1 VPFPGLAARLRHFPC
16 LSSMRLIERYLF
28 RQLLGPTLLATL
40 ALVALALLARSLSEF
55 DVLIEQRQSATVFL
69 KIIALALP
77 QLLGIILPIAL
88 FVATLVALNRLHTE
102 QEIVVCFAG
111 GMSRWRVISPAIRLA
126 VVATLISLAMSLWLA
141 PWSARAI
148 RETFFDMKSDLA
160 STLVRP
166 GEFTEPG
173 PGLTVYAQTI
183 DRDQIIHNVFIH
195 QEKPNGGA
203 VTYTAREGVIAERK
217 GLPVLI
223 LRKGS
228 NQEFSSEGVLQYLSW
243 DEYTFDLSSLFQ
255 NDELLHYK
263 IGDRYPHELFFP
275 DLTQTW
281 EQQNREKMLS
291 EGHWRL
297 ASPLYKLAMMA
308 MAIAA
313 VIGGSFSRMGYGKRI
328 ASVGAAAAV
337 VQILGFGVKAA
348 CDNDVWLNVLQYIV
362 PLAAI
367 WWGTS
372 QIFRQKVNRYIAIGD
387 AVDHLTPLGAR

>member
-1 VPFPGLAARLRHFPC
+1 
-16 LSSMRLIERYLF
+16 MRLIERYLF

-55 DVLIEQRQSATVFL
+55 DVLIEQRQSAMVFL

-77 QLLGIILPIAL
+77 QLLGVILPIAL
-88 FVATLVALNRLHTE
+88 FVAALVALNRLHTE

-111 GMSRWRVISPAIRLA
+111 GMSRWRVISPAMRLA
-126 VVATLISLAMSLWLA
+126 VFATLLSLAMSLWAA
-141 PWSARAI
+141 PWSSRAI

-173 PGLTVYAQTI
+173 PGLTVYAQVI
-183 DRDQIIHNVFIH
+183 DRDQIIHNLFIH

-203 VTYTAREGVIAERK
+203 VTYTARSGVIAERK

-228 NQEFSSEGVLQYLSW
+228 NQEFSSTGVLQYLSW

-255 NDELLHYK
+255 SDELLHYK

-275 DLTQTW
+275 DLAQEW
-281 EQQNREKMLS
+281 EQQNRVKLLS

-297 ASPLYKLAMMA
+297 ASPLYNMAMMS
-308 MAIAA
+308 MALAA

-328 ASVGAAAAV
+328 ASVGAAAAM
-337 VQILGFGVKAA
+337 VQIVGFGVKAA
-348 CDNDVWLNVLQYIV
+348 CDNDVWLNGLQYAV
-362 PLAAI
+362 PLAAF
-367 WWGTS
+367 WWGMS
-372 QIFRQKVNRYIAIGD
+372 QIFRQRVNRYIAIEHHD
-387 AVDHLTPLGAR
+387 ALQPLGAL